1 MKLSH
6 FSNTS
11 AGGEHGYK
19 ANGLKSPLKLPN
31 LRFQV
36 ESCSCFKF
44 SLCSEFCSVQIKFM
58 LPTSR
63 KTGSHLKFPETPGTR
78 QVEAGKPVMLPLT
91 GL

>member
-11 AGGEHGYK
+11 AGGEHGYNAK
-19 ANGLKSPLKLPN
+19 GPVSPLKLPN

-36 ESCSCFKF
+36 EACSCFKF
-44 SLCSEFCSVQIKFM
+44 SFRSEFCSVQIKFM

-78 QVEAGKPVMLPLT
+78 QVEAGKPVMLSLT